1 MRRCSTH
8 FTPFS
13 GNKSTAWT
21 RPAAEGTD
29 TMATRVNVAAQ
40 ADLDKAVDEAV
51 DAFIA
56 ANPKSRAED
65 EKAAS
70 SMPGGNTR
78 TVLFYPPFPL
88 TIARGEGAYVWDIDD
103 HQYTNFV
110 GEFGAGLFGHS
121 DTRISD
127 AINRAVSDGTV
138 LGGPN
143 RYERL
148 LAAELV
154 NRFPALDLVRFT
166 NSGTEANL
174 FAVLTAR
181 AVSGR
186 DKVMVFTGAYHGG
199 VFIFGHGGSP
209 LTAPFEYVVAPFNDT
224 EATLALIDE
233 HAKDLGC
240 VIIEPM
246 QGGAG
251 CIAAEPSFLQAIRD
265 ATERHGVILIFD
277 EVVTS
282 RLSGGGLHGKLGIT
296 PDMIALGKYIG
307 GGATFGAFGGR
318 RDIMKHYDPHEPN
331 AFAHAGTFN
340 NNVITHSA
348 GATAMTQIYT
358 PEVAESF
365 NADGDAM
372 RDALNAVINKHGL
385 PMITTGL
392 GTAMKIHSCTGP
404 IRNEHDADRGSATK
418 DKLIYYDM
426 LSRGQ
431 RMTWRNSML
440 LSLPLTQGDRDAFVA
455 AFDDVLGA
463 RAHLLAIE

>member
-1 MRRCSTH
+1 
-8 FTPFS
+8 
-13 GNKSTAWT
+13 
-21 RPAAEGTD
+21 
-29 TMATRVNVAAQ
+29 MATRVNVAAE
-40 ADLDKAVDEAV
+40 ADLKQALDEAV
-51 DAFIA
+51 DQFIA
-56 ANPKSRAED
+56 DNPKSKSED
-65 EKAAS
+65 EKAAD

-88 TIARGEGAYVWDIDD
+88 TIERGDGARVWDIDG
-103 HQYTNFV
+103 HEYVNFV

-121 DTRISD
+121 NPLIAE

-143 RYERL
+143 RYERI

-154 NRFPALDLVRFT
+154 KRFPAMDLVRFT

-186 DKVMVFTGAYHGG
+186 DKVMVFDGAYHGG

-209 LTAPFEYVVAPFNDT
+209 LTAPFDYVMAPFNDT
-224 EATLALIDE
+224 EASVALIE
-233 HAKDLGC
+233 KHAKELGC
-240 VIIEPM
+240 VVIEPM

-251 CIAAEPSFLQAIRD
+251 CIPAEPEFLQALRD

-282 RLSGGGLHGKLGIT
+282 RLSGGGLHKKLGIT

-318 RDIMKHYDPHEPN
+318 RDIMKHYDPREPG

-340 NNVITHSA
+340 NNVITHAA

-358 PEVAESF
+358 PEVAETF
-365 NADGDAM
+365 NAEGDAM
-372 RDALNAVINKHGL
+372 RDALNGVIDKHGL
-385 PMITTGL
+385 PMTVTGL
-392 GTAMKIHSCTGP
+392 GTAMKIHTCTGP
-404 IRNEHDADRGSATK
+404 IRNEHDADRGSAMK

-426 LSRGQ
+426 LRRGQ

-440 LSLPLTQGDRDAFVA
+440 LSLPLTAEDRQGFVDAFDA
-455 AFDDVLGA
+455 VLSE

>member
-1 MRRCSTH
+1 
-8 FTPFS
+8 
-13 GNKSTAWT
+13 
-21 RPAAEGTD
+21 
-29 TMATRVNVAAQ
+29 MATRVNVAGE
-40 ADLDKAVDEAV
+40 ADLQHALDEAV
-51 DAFIA
+51 DRFIA
-56 ANPKSRAED
+56 ANPKSKAED
-65 EKAAS
+65 EQAAS

-88 TIARGEGAYVWDIDD
+88 TIARGEGARVWDIDGHD
-103 HQYTNFV
+103 YVNFV

-121 DTRISD
+121 NPLIAE

-143 RYERL
+143 RYERI

-154 NRFPALDLVRFT
+154 KRFPALDLVRFT

-186 DKVMVFTGAYHGG
+186 DKVMVFDGAYHGG
-199 VFIFGHGGSP
+199 VFMFGHGGSP
-209 LTAPFEYVVAPFNDT
+209 LTAPFDYVMAPYND
-224 EATLALIDE
+224 ADASVALIDK
-233 HAKDLGC
+233 HAHELGC

-251 CIAAEPSFLQAIRD
+251 CIPAEPRFLQALRD
-265 ATERHGVILIFD
+265 ATARHGVILIFD

-282 RLSGGGLHGKLGIT
+282 RLSSGGLHKTLGIT

-318 RDIMKHYDPHEPN
+318 RDIMKHYDPREPG

-340 NNVITHSA
+340 NNVITHAA

-358 PEVAESF
+358 PEVADTF
-365 NADGDAM
+365 NATGDAM
-372 RDALNAVINKHGL
+372 REALNGVIDKHGL
-385 PMITTGL
+385 PMTVTGL
-392 GTAMKIHSCTGP
+392 GTAMKIHTCTGS
-404 IRNEHDADRGSATK
+404 IRNEHDADRGSAAK

-426 LSRGQ
+426 LVRGQ

-440 LSLPLTQGDRDAFVA
+440 LSLPLTDADRQAFID

-463 RAHLLAIE
+463 RTHLLAIE

>member
-1 MRRCSTH
+1 
-8 FTPFS
+8 
-13 GNKSTAWT
+13 
-21 RPAAEGTD
+21 
-29 TMATRVNVAAQ
+29 MATRVNVAAE
-40 ADLDKAVDEAV
+40 ADLNQALDEAV
-51 DAFIA
+51 ERFIA
-56 ANPKSRAED
+56 DNPKSKVED
-65 EKAAS
+65 EKAAA

-88 TIARGEGAYVWDIDD
+88 TIARGEGSYVWDIDD
-103 HQYTNFV
+103 HKYVNFV

-121 DTRISD
+121 DPLIAE
-127 AINRAVSDGTV
+127 AIERAVSDGTV

-143 RYERL
+143 RYERI

-154 NRFPALDLVRFT
+154 KRFPAMDLVRFT

-174 FAVLTAR
+174 FAILTAR

-186 DKVMVFTGAYHGG
+186 DKVMVFDGAYHGG

-209 LTAPFEYVVAPFNDT
+209 LTAPFDYVMAPYNDA
-224 EATLALIDE
+224 EASVALIDR
-233 HAKDLGC
+233 HAKELGC

-251 CIAAEPSFLQAIRD
+251 CIPAEPQFLQALRD
-265 ATERHGVILIFD
+265 ATARHGIILIFD

-282 RLSGGGLHGKLGIT
+282 RLSSGGLHKKLGIT

-318 RDIMKHYDPHEPN
+318 RDIMKHYDPHQPG
-331 AFAHAGTFN
+331 AFAHDGTFN
-340 NNVITHSA
+340 NNVITHAA
-348 GATAMTQIYT
+348 GATAMTRIYT
-358 PEVAESF
+358 PEVAEEF
-365 NADGDAM
+365 NATGDKM
-372 RDALNAVINKHGL
+372 REALNGVIDKHGL
-385 PMITTGL
+385 PMTVTGL

-404 IRNEHDADRGSATK
+404 IRNEHDADRASPAK

-426 LSRGQ
+426 LARGQ

-440 LSLPLTQGDRDAFVA
+440 LSLPLTATDRQGFVD

>member
-1 MRRCSTH
+1 
-8 FTPFS
+8 
-13 GNKSTAWT
+13 
-21 RPAAEGTD
+21 
-29 TMATRVNVAAQ
+29 MATRVNVAAE
-40 ADLDKAVDEAV
+40 ADLNQALDEAV
-51 DAFIA
+51 KRFIA
-56 ANPKSRAED
+56 DNPKSKSED
-65 EKAAS
+65 EKAAA

-88 TIARGEGAYVWDIDD
+88 TIARGEGSYVWDIDD
-103 HQYTNFV
+103 HRYVNFV

-121 DTRISD
+121 DPLIAE
-127 AINRAVSDGTV
+127 AIERAVSDGTV

-143 RYERL
+143 RYERI

-154 NRFPALDLVRFT
+154 KRFPAMDLVRFT

-174 FAVLTAR
+174 FAILTAR

-186 DKVMVFTGAYHGG
+186 DKVMVFDGAYHGG

-209 LTAPFEYVVAPFNDT
+209 LTAPFDYVMAPYNDA
-224 EATLALIDE
+224 EASVALIDK

-240 VIIEPM
+240 VVIEPM

-251 CIAAEPSFLQAIRD
+251 CIPAEPQFLQALRD
-265 ATERHGVILIFD
+265 ATARHGIILIFD

-282 RLSGGGLHGKLGIT
+282 RLSSGGLHKKLGIT

-318 RDIMKHYDPHEPN
+318 RDIMKHYDPHEPG

-340 NNVITHSA
+340 NNVITHAA
-348 GATAMTQIYT
+348 GATAMTRIYT
-358 PEVAESF
+358 PEVAEAF
-365 NADGDAM
+365 NATGDKM
-372 RDALNAVINKHGL
+372 REALNGVIDRHGL
-385 PMITTGL
+385 PMTVTGL
-392 GTAMKIHSCTGP
+392 GSAMKIHSCTGP
-404 IRNEHDADRGSATK
+404 IRNEHDADRGSQAK
-418 DKLIYYDM
+418 DKLVFYDM
-426 LSRGQ
+426 LARGQ

-440 LSLPLTQGDRDAFVA
+440 LSLPLTEDDRQGFVDAFDA
-455 AFDDVLGA
+455 VLGE